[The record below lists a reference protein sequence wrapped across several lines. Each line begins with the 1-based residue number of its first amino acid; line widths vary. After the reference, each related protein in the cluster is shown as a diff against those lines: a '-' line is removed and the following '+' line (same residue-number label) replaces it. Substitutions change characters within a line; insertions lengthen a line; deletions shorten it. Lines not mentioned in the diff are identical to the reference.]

1 MDDILFLRNG
11 TAVQFQEFIKK
22 LKDRHPT
29 IKFDFKFSKTNI
41 EFLDTTVYKNKE
53 QYKLLTTA
61 YCKSTDRRNFPHST
75 SAHPRSQIKSIPYS
89 QALRLKKSLSK
100 LQSFQR
106 ICKF

>member
-22 LKDRHPT
+22 LNDRHPI
-29 IKFDFKFSKTNI
+29 IKFDFKFSKCS
-41 EFLDTTVYKNKE
+41 LDTTVYKNKE
-53 QYKLLTTA
+53 QYKLLTTV
-61 YCKSTDRRNFPHST
+61 YCKSTDRRNFLHST

-89 QALRLKKSLSK
+89 QALRLNKSLSK

-106 ICKF
+106 ICKC

>member
-22 LKDRHPT
+22 LKDRHST

-53 QYKLLTTA
+53 QYKLLTTG
-61 YCKSTDRRNFPHST
+61 YCKSTDRRNFLHST
-75 SAHPRSQIKSIPYS
+75 SADPRSQIKSIPYS
-89 QALRLKKSLSK
+89 QTLRLKKSLSK